1 MVAWGVGEGAVGK
14 YLIFYLFIQIIHKY
28 IYGYPPMGEEE
39 EIDSY
44 FHYTRM
50 DGLYYLL
57 GGSKKVGVKLKMCSL
72 LIWAWLQPCGIYR

>member
-1 MVAWGVGEGAVGK
+1 
-14 YLIFYLFIQIIHKY
+14 
-28 IYGYPPMGEEE
+28 MGEEE